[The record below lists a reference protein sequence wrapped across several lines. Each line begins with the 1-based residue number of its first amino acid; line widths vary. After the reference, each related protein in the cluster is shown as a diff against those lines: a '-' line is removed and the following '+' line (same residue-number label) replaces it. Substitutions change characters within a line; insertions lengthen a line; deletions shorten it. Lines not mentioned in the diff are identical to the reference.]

1 MAGERRYRLT
11 PKAIADLEAI
21 WLYTTAQWSAEQADQ
36 YVDELEQIFNTFAAM
51 PEMARERREFSPP
64 VRIHPHRQHLVIYR
78 EASDTVEIIRVLGG
92 AQDWMAVL
100 KRLD

>member
-1 MAGERRYRLT
+1 MAGETRNRLT

-36 YVDELEQIFNTFAAM
+36 YVDELEQVFNTLAAM
-51 PEMARERREFSPP
+51 PGIARERREFSPP
-64 VRIHPHRQHLVIYR
+64 VRIHPHRQHLIIYR
-78 EASDTVEIIRVLGG
+78 EASDAIEIIRILGG
-92 AQDWMAVL
+92 SQDWMAVF